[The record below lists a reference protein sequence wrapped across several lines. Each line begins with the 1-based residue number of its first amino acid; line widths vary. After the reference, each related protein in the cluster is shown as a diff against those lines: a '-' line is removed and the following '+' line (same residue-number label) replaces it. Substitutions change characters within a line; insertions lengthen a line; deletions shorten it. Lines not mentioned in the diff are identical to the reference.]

1 MITEPVAQTPRT
13 PVCNIISP
21 EFIYRRSC
29 GRRMGMAGYNFIRP
43 NRDQLFL
50 LPPAPQDWLPPD
62 DLAYF
67 LLDAVDRFDLT
78 AFHAAYRAD
87 GVGQAAFQPHMMI
100 ALPLYAYCLGVR
112 SSRQIERLCQRDI
125 AFRVV
130 AGNLSPDHA
139 TIARFRQRRG
149 ETLKG
154 LFTDILRLCKEA
166 GLVKVGLV
174 ALDGTKVAADAAW
187 EADRTYESIRAEVE
201 TMLEDAESKDGEE
214 DQLFGPE
221 HRGDELPEAMR
232 DRGGRIE
239 RLKRCRQ
246 RLEDESAAA
255 AADHARK
262 LAGRAAKEAEAGQK
276 LRGRKPKPV
285 SETPEAEARANVTD
299 PDSRIMKTRRGYV
312 QGYNAQ
318 AVATVDQIIVA
329 ADVTAEENDVAQ
341 LHPMLAAAA
350 VELKAAG
357 VEEAVRAAL
366 VDAGYCSEANLEQAD
381 PDGPEL
387 FVATRK
393 DWKQREQMR
402 QAPPPRGRI
411 PGHLSPRERMERK
424 LLTKRGRRLYKQR
437 SQIIEPVF
445 GQTKACRGIGR
456 FQRRGLANCQ
466 SEWKVICGTHNLLTL
481 WRSGKARRN

>member
-1 MITEPVAQTPRT
+1 
-13 PVCNIISP
+13 
-21 EFIYRRSC
+21 
-29 GRRMGMAGYNFIRP
+29 MAGYNFIRP

-50 LPPAPQDWLPPD
+50 MPPALQDWRPPD

-67 LLDAVDRFDLT
+67 LLDAVDQFDL
-78 AFHAAYRAD
+78 APFHSAYRVD
-87 GVGQAAFQPHMMI
+87 GVGQAAFQPHMMV
-100 ALPLYAYCLGVR
+100 ALLLYAYCLGVR

-130 AGNLSPDHA
+130 AGNLRPDHA
-139 TIARFRQRRG
+139 TIARFRQRHSAA
-149 ETLKG
+149 LKG

-166 GLVKVGLV
+166 GLVKVGVV
-174 ALDGTKVAADAAW
+174 ALDGTKVAADAAL
-187 EADRTYESIRAEVE
+187 EANRTYETIRAEVE
-201 TMLEDAESKDGEE
+201 TMLREAESTDVEE
-214 DQLFGPE
+214 DRLYGPE
-221 HRGDELPEAMR
+221 HRGDELPESLR
-232 DRGGRIE
+232 ERRGRLE
-239 RLKRCRQ
+239 RLKQCRE
-246 RLEDESAAA
+246 RLEREAAAA
-255 AADHARK
+255 AADHAHK
-262 LAGRAAKEAEAGQK
+262 LEERAAREAETGRK

-285 SETPEAEARANVTD
+285 PDSPQPEAKANVTD
-299 PDSRIMKTRRGYV
+299 PDSRIMKTRRGYM

-318 AVATVDQIIVA
+318 AVATADQIIVA

-350 VELKAAG
+350 SELKAAG
-357 VEEAVRAAL
+357 VEEAIGAAL
-366 VDAGYCSEANLEQAD
+366 VDAGYCSEANLEQAH

-411 PGHLSPRERMERK
+411 PGHLSRRERMDRK

-445 GQTKACRGIGR
+445 GQTKACRGIDR
-456 FQRRGLANCQ
+456 FQRRGLANCR
-466 SEWKVICGTHNLLTL
+466 SEWKLICGTHNLLKL
-481 WRSGKARRN
+481 WRSKKARRS